1 MQKSTVCKC
10 KIAMSQCH
18 SVSSLDSVPHCWRVS
33 CNGSEV
39 VAPSFSPT
47 AKLSPVF
54 LLLGMHPQIYG
65 VYPKLILKRD
75 EVQFCLR
82 MSPDGLWRRDTE
94 QICYLLWAT
103 ISLLKHDGISVLL
116 NTSFWGGPIKR
127 GVGEGVN

>member
-1 MQKSTVCKC
+1 MVRVWDGLKLG
-10 KIAMSQCH
+10 
-18 SVSSLDSVPHCWRVS
+18 SVQNC
-33 CNGSEV
+33 
-39 VAPSFSPT
+39 
-47 AKLSPVF
+47 F
-54 LLLGMHPQIYG
+54 LCYGKIYG

-82 MSPDGLWRRDTE
+82 MSPEGLWRRDTE